1 MADVNSNLAPKPE
14 SLWKDSLGRTGVRSA
29 QLLLVI
35 ALVSVVVFALTR
47 VSLVVTPLL
56 IALILAT
63 AIAPVVRWIASKGV
77 PSLWATMLAFLS
89 IVIVVGGLIAGIVFA
104 IKGEWDELVKH
115 SSESFA
121 QFWNFIKNGPLP
133 VDDSMIADAQN
144 WVTDFLTS
152 SIFGS
157 GAMTGVGVAGSF
169 LTGLGIV
176 IVALFFFLKDG
187 SQMWSFF
194 LSFIPEDKKEKTSLA
209 GDKVISVLG
218 GYVRGTASIAAVD
231 AIVIWITL
239 AILQVPLALPLA
251 VLTFIGAFVPIVG
264 ATAANVF
271 ALLIALVFNGPV
283 AAIVVLIVMIVSGQ
297 IEGNVLQPILMG
309 NALKIHGLTIIL
321 ALTVGTILGGVVG
334 AILSVPMVAAGWA
347 VVKIWRNSESSETA
361 LPEIDEIEPPATRA
375 NSRKDET
382 AWNETT
388 ESRARRVAPNRSAPK
403 TQSLKNR
410 APRHAR

>member
-152 SIFGS
+152 SSFGS

-361 LPEIDEIEPPATRA
+361 LPEIDEIEPPATRGK
-375 NSRKDET
+375 SRKDET
-382 AWNETT
+382 VWNETT